1 MLLQKSLIPL
11 SAVSRDGNGLLQ
23 LRDYDKI
30 LDKVGRFID
39 SNTHFV
45 NAPLTDDT
53 YKTAKDERANI
64 NNALKEVKKYRLALL
79 HKYTGKIVD
88 EIKAIEK
95 TLSENEKGYKKVV
108 DAYQAEHAIGQFKN
122 SELKPTTL
130 TITIASAGNA
140 EKVKAYAE
148 KLGAVVVV
156 K

>member
-1 MLLQKSLIPL
+1 MVIQKSLIPL
-11 SAVSRDGNGLLQ
+11 SAVSRDGNGILQ

-30 LDKVGRFID
+30 LDKVNRFIAD
-39 SNTHFV
+39 NTHFV

-64 NNALKEVKKYRLALL
+64 NNTLKEVKKYRLTLL
-79 HKYTGKIVD
+79 KKYTDKVVG

-95 TLSENEKGYKKVV
+95 ALDEREKEYKKLV

-122 SELKPTTL
+122 SELKPTIFTVSVVNQD
-130 TITIASAGNA
+130 TADKI
-140 EKVKAYAE
+140 KAYAE
-148 KLGAVVVV
+148 KLGAVVSE